1 MILLR
6 GSQIDLKLA
15 VLIIDDQFGIIQ
27 KSLYNSSGTCS
38 KSSEVV
44 MMSELAASLDDG
56 GRDARETR

>member
-1 MILLR
+1 MVSTRKRVSTHDIR
-6 GSQIDLKLA
+6 YIYDL
-15 VLIIDDQFGIIQ
+15 G
-27 KSLYNSSGTCS
+27 NSSGTCS